1 MKSAK
6 LPVQDAIFARIRPVI
21 EAEFAAYGVEVSV
34 NPDED
39 TTDTYV
45 VIGQDAERDLSAW
58 QCPGSWIEHTIRV
71 VSLNQPLAKRIDG
84 RIMEL
89 LADQDNDL
97 HLGDHVYV
105 VTWALRDSR
114 TINYERERDRRRV
127 YEIVSTY
134 GGETGRK

>member
-6 LPVQDAIFARIRPVI
+6 LPLQQAIFARLQPVI
-21 EAEFAAYGVEVSV
+21 EAEFAASNVLVSV
-34 NPDED
+34 NPEED

-45 VIGQDAERDLSAW
+45 VIGQDSERGMSAW

-71 VSLNQPLAKRIDG
+71 VSLNQPLAKEIDS

-97 HLGDHVYV
+97 SLGSSIYII
-105 VTWALRDSR
+105 TWELRDSQ
-114 TINYERERDRRRV
+114 TIHYERERDKKRV
-127 YEIVSTY
+127 YEVVSTY